1 MVCEAIAAD
10 NRLKEL
16 ARRLETAHGRVM
28 VCGLWGS
35 SAPLVAAE
43 LRRRTGRP
51 ILHVTAHLE
60 QADDTRDDIEFF
72 LGESCDL
79 LSAWET
85 LPGEGPSAGEINAE
99 RHRLCT
105 LLATG
110 DGEHRP
116 AVIVTPVQA
125 LLQPV
130 PTPGSL
136 RAHTLMLRVGEP
148 GDPSALAT
156 WLADHGFERLEL
168 VEAPGDFAVR
178 GDIVD
183 VFAPGDRQPVRIELA
198 DNVIESIR
206 RFELSTQ
213 RSTGRQKSLSICA
226 PPPDPETQAKASF
239 FDYLA
244 PETIVLLD
252 EPGEIQEFAEMF
264 RTRLGESA
272 GVFSLPD
279 LLAAAETLAQ
289 VHLSRFGA
297 AAADDDGVIDLGV
310 RSLTRFEGRAAEAVG
325 ELVELSRT
333 RRVTVVCENDG
344 EEQRLRELITEVQG
358 AVPGTLR
365 MLRGRL
371 HRGFEWT
378 ATGDVLVAHHEIFH
392 RVRPRRRIRRAEAS
406 RPLDSWLELEP
417 GDLVVHSLHGI
428 ARFKAIGTM
437 RKGDSE
443 KTEEY
448 LTLEFA
454 DQAVLHVPVSQ
465 IDLVQK
471 YVGAAAVR
479 PKLSK
484 LGGTR
489 WKNTKERV
497 SAAVADLA
505 ESLLRV
511 QAARATN
518 SGVTYPDDTVWQ
530 REFEDAFPYE
540 DTEDQRIVAEEIKVD
555 LRRPR
560 PMDRLVCGDVG
571 YGKTELAMRAAFKV
585 CEYGK
590 QVAVLV
596 PTTVLAEQHYE
607 TFSERFADYP
617 FVVACLSRFRTAA
630 EQKKII
636 EDARRGRVDV
646 LVGTHRLLSPDV
658 KFADLGLLV
667 IDEEQRFGVE
677 HKERLRNLRATIEV
691 LTLTAT
697 PIPRT
702 LHMAMLGIRD
712 ISSLTTPPMDRRSIA
727 TQVARFDEQLVR
739 SAIIREMNRDGQ
751 VFFVHNF
758 VQSIDAVADR
768 IRRIVP
774 ECRVLVGH
782 GQMHDRALEE
792 VMHAFVRREADVL
805 VATTIIESGID
816 IPRAN
821 TIFINRADRYGL
833 SDLHQLRGRVGRS
846 DHRAYCYLLLDP
858 QRTLTPKAAR
868 RLKSIEEFSELGAG
882 FQIAMR
888 DLEIR
893 GAGNILGPEQS
904 GHIAAVG
911 YEMYCRLLEQAV
923 RALRNEPDPIG
934 PPVHVEIGI
943 GAFVPSSYIPSQRS
957 RIEIY
962 RRTVACRTPA
972 DLRQLEADI
981 ADAFGP
987 FPKAVERLLE
997 LAELR
1002 VLARR
1007 WKITSIIAEEPDVI
1021 FTLTDLAHVQPLFAD
1036 VSGTVRMPDPRTVH
1050 LRLRPAY
1057 FEPPTLLSF
1066 LRKLLAREPAVRET
1080 VA

>member
-1 MVCEAIAAD
+1 MVCELIAAD
-10 NRLKEL
+10 SRLAAL
-16 ARRLETAHGRVM
+16 ARRIERTRGPLNVS
-28 VCGLWGS
+28 GLWGS
-35 SAPLVAAE
+35 SAPLVSTD
-43 LRRRTGRP
+43 LRRRTSRVVV
-51 ILHVTAHLE
+51 HVTAHLE
-60 QADDTRDDIEFF
+60 PADDARDDVEFF
-72 LGESCDL
+72 LGRSCEL

-85 LPGEGPSAGEINAE
+85 LPGEGPGAGEIHAE

-105 LLATG
+105 DLAAE
-110 DGEHRP
+110 DAARRP
-116 AVIVTPVQA
+116 EVIVAPVQA

-130 PTPGSL
+130 PTPQSL
-136 RAHTLMLRVGEP
+136 RAHTLTVRVGDRVE
-148 GDPSALAT
+148 LQEIVR
-156 WLADHGFERLEL
+156 WLVDHGFERLEL
-168 VEAPGDFAVR
+168 VESPGDFAVR
-178 GDIVD
+178 GDIMD
-183 VFAPGDRQPVRIELA
+183 VFPAGDREPVRIELF
-198 DNVIESIR
+198 DNVVESIR
-206 RFELSTQ
+206 RFELGTQ
-213 RSTGRQKSLSICA
+213 RSTQKQESVEVCA
-226 PPPDPETQAKASF
+226 PPTETAGAATACF
-239 FDYLA
+239 LDYLPA
-244 PETIVLLD
+244 GSIVILD
-252 EPGEIQEFAEMF
+252 DPMEIQEHAERF
-264 RTRLGESA
+264 RERLGDPEA
-272 GVFSLPD
+272 
-279 LLAAAETLAQ
+279 LLSFAALLERMEAFPQ
-289 VHLSRFGA
+289 VHYARFGA
-297 AAADDDGVIDLGV
+297 AVGEDEDAFDMGV

-325 ELVELSRT
+325 ELLDVSRE
-333 RRVTVVCENDG
+333 RRVTVACENDG
-344 EEQRLRELITEVQG
+344 EERRLRELIVEAHG
-358 AVPGTLR
+358 AVPDGLH
-365 MLRGRL
+365 LVRGRL
-371 HRGFEWT
+371 QRGFEWT
-378 ATGDVLVAHHEIFH
+378 GTGDVVVGHHEIFH
-392 RVRPRRRIRRAEAS
+392 RARPRRRIRRSEAS
-406 RPLDSWLELEP
+406 RPLESWLELQP
-417 GDLVVHSLHGI
+417 GDLVVHALHGI
-428 ARFKAIGTM
+428 ARFRAIGTM
-437 RKGDSE
+437 RKGDSD

-448 LTLEFA
+448 LTLEF
-454 DQAVLHVPVSQ
+454 DEQAVLHVPVSQ
-465 IDLVQK
+465 IDQVQK

-489 WKNTKERV
+489 WKKTKERV
-497 SAAVADLA
+497 GAAIAELA
-505 ESLLRV
+505 ESLIRV

-518 SGVTYPDDTVWQ
+518 AGVPYPADTIWQ

-540 DTEDQRIVAEEIKVD
+540 ETEDQIVVAEEIKTD
-555 LRRPR
+555 LVRPR

-607 TFSERFADYP
+607 TFSARMADYP
-617 FVVACLSRFRTAA
+617 FVVACLSRFRSAG

-636 EDARRGRVDV
+636 EEARKGRVDV
-646 LVGTHRLLSPDV
+646 LVGTHRLLSKDV
-658 KFADLGLLV
+658 SFADLGLLI

-677 HKERLRNLRATIEV
+677 HKERLRGLRATIEV
-691 LTLTAT
+691 LTMTAT

-712 ISSLTTPPMDRRSIA
+712 ISSLTTPPVDRRSIA
-727 TQVARFDEQLVR
+727 TQVSRFDDQLVR
-739 SAIIREMNRDGQ
+739 NAIIREMNRDGQ

-758 VQSIDAVADR
+758 VQSINGIADH
-768 IRRIVP
+768 IRKIVP

-782 GQMHDRALEE
+782 GQMKDKELEK

-846 DHRAYCYLLLDP
+846 DHRAYCYLMVDP
-858 QRTLTPKAAR
+858 QRTLTPKATR

-882 FQIAMR
+882 FRIAMR

-911 YEMYCRLLEQAV
+911 YDMYCRMLETSV
-923 RALRNEPDPIG
+923 RELRQEPDPIG
-934 PPVHVEIGI
+934 PPVHIEIGI
-943 GAFVPSSYIPSQRS
+943 GAFVPSEYIPSERS
-957 RIEIY
+957 RIDVY

-981 ADAFGP
+981 TDAFGP

-1002 VLARR
+1002 VLARQ
-1007 WKITSIIAEEPDVI
+1007 WKITSIIVEEPDVI
-1021 FTLTDLAHVQPLFAD
+1021 FSVTDLAHVQPLFAD
-1036 VSGTVRMPDPRTVH
+1036 VSGTVRMPDPRTIH

-1057 FEPPTLLSF
+1057 FEKPTLLSY
-1066 LRKLLAREPAVRET
+1066 LRRLLGKRPAARET